1 MKIYT
6 KNKSTKIED
15 IKSLLI
21 EKFPNY
27 KVNYFGSKDLTIVK
41 TSNIG
46 ANIFLKSNKI
56 EVDGYFPTKG
66 KRIAFVL
73 SVVLLGFVIPIIFYL
88 IFFHRK
94 FSKFEKEVA
103 VAIQKEFGIIK

>member
-1 MKIYT
+1 MKIHT
-6 KNKSTKIED
+6 HNINLNIED
-15 IKSLLI
+15 IKNVLVT
-21 EKFPNY
+21 KFPDY
-27 KVNYFGSKDLTIVK
+27 KVKHSKNIDLTIVK

>member
-1 MKIYT
+1 MKIHT
-6 KNKSTKIED
+6 QNINIKLED
-15 IKSLLI
+15 IKNVLNA
-21 EKFPNY
+21 KFPDY
-27 KVNYFGSKDLTIVK
+27 KVNHFGSIDLTILK

-88 IFFHRK
+88 IFFQRK

-103 VAIQKEFGIIK
+103 VIIQKEFGITK